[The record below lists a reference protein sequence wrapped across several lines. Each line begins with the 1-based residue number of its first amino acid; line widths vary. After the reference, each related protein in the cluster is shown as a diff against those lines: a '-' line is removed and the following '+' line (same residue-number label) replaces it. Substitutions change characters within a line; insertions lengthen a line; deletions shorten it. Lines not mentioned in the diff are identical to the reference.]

1 MTEIIQYIQ
10 ENNIDKNSRV
20 RQLVYKRFYFYNLF
34 RLQGMTYQ
42 EIAAIFDKDHASILH
57 GIKMH
62 KQFTEMNDSIYYEHT
77 EIERIKFEQLAPDY
91 DLIHDIKTCYTMDM
105 LKKIKF
111 RLKNNLYKYLP
122 LQPHLDD
129 GEEM

>member
-1 MTEIIQYIQ
+1 MEEIIQYIK
-10 ENNIDKNSRV
+10 EHKLDSIDRY
-20 RQLVYKRFYFYNLF
+20 RPLVYKRFYFYNLL

-42 EIAAIFDKDHASILH
+42 EIAGIFNKDHASVLH
-57 GIKMH
+57 GIKTH
-62 KQFTEMNDSIYYEHT
+62 KMFTEMNDSIYLEHT
-77 EIERIKFEQLAPDY
+77 EMERIRFEQLAPDY
-91 DLIHDIKTCYTMDM
+91 DLIHDIRTCYNMDM

-111 RLKNNLYKYLP
+111 RLRNNLYKHLP